1 VTWLLSFWLWTLSFS
16 GLQARIKICL
26 HPERNWT
33 IPNFCSL
40 CLDSDVPYNTDE
52 KIYHYF
58 CYIATLRTY
67 LFHFQFL
74 YSVVSSPDVI
84 YTVWDLKQNQLRTTG
99 PKHTK
104 EEKETGSTNGGS
116 SNHEHIFGLPLQ
128 NKLCAHILERKR
140 ARSFVNGVCVCVCVC
155 VCARTHTHSRH
166 PALKAKPPGRGLW
179 RARMR
184 HAQSVPL
191 FKPLSEAYLLPQ
203 RCLHR
208 PLHQLVGCELALCSG
223 IFLLVSVMCRW
234 KLFWKLSLLSLL
246 IILFSLY
253 HYSIHTFSSWFVL
266 TTSFCIVSS
275 WRIYLWFSSAF
286 QGLVT

>member
-1 VTWLLSFWLWTLSFS
+1 MTWLLSFWLWTLSFS

-52 KIYHYF
+52 KVYHYV

-74 YSVVSSPDVI
+74 YSVVSSHDVI

-104 EEKETGSTNGGS
+104 EEKETGSINGGS

-128 NKLCAHILERKR
+128 NKLCVHILERKR

-155 VCARTHTHSRH
+155 VCARAHTLTS
-166 PALKAKPPGRGLW
+166 PSFESQAPWA
-179 RARMR
+179 RA
-184 HAQSVPL
+184 V
-191 FKPLSEAYLLPQ
+191 K
-203 RCLHR
+203 
-208 PLHQLVGCELALCSG
+208 
-223 IFLLVSVMCRW
+223 
-234 KLFWKLSLLSLL
+234 
-246 IILFSLY
+246 
-253 HYSIHTFSSWFVL
+253 SSNE
-266 TTSFCIVSS
+266 TCTISS
-275 WRIYLWFSSAF
+275 TL
-286 QGLVT
+286 